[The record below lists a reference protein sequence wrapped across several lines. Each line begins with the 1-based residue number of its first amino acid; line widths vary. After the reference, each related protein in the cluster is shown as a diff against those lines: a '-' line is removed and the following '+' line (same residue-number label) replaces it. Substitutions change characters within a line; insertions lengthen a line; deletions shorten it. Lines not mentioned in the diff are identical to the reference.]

1 MHYCRVIVALRD
13 RTRLWRTILLMG
25 TLVLARAQSARAD
38 ATNAAPSDP
47 AARAGRI
54 YEAAKSAYHAQP
66 AEPEAIWHF
75 ARACFDRAEFASN
88 NTQRAALAEEGIAA
102 SRALIAQNSN
112 AVAGPYY
119 LGMNLGQL
127 ARTKTLGA
135 LPVVDDMEVE
145 FKAAR
150 VLDEHFDF
158 AGPDRNLGLLYFEAP
173 VLASIGSRSKARQ
186 HLKRALELAPE
197 YPENRLNWIE
207 ACLKYG
213 ETATA
218 RKELAALDA
227 AWEQARQQFA
237 GDAWTAAWADWTAR
251 REKCHQRLE
260 AEAHT
265 TTSPR
270 GFP

>member
-1 MHYCRVIVALRD
+1 MASWRVISLLGMLGMAL
-13 RTRLWRTILLMG
+13 
-25 TLVLARAQSARAD
+25 AQSARAD
-38 ATNAAPSDP
+38 ATNGAPQEP
-47 AARAGRI
+47 AARALQI
-54 YEAAKSAYHAQP
+54 YEETKSAYHAHP
-66 AEPEAIWHF
+66 VEPEAIWHF
-75 ARACFDRAEFASN
+75 ARACFDWAEFASN

-135 LPVVDDMEVE
+135 LPIVDDMEVE

-150 VLDEHFDF
+150 KLDEHFDF
-158 AGPDRNLGLLYFEAP
+158 AGPDRNLGLLYLEAP
-173 VLASIGSRSKARQ
+173 VIASIGSRSKARQ

-218 RKELAALDA
+218 RKELAALDV
-227 AWEQARQQFA
+227 AWEPAHQKFA
-237 GDAWTAAWADWTAR
+237 GAAWAAAWTDWTAR
-251 REKCHQRLE
+251 RLKCHQRLE
-260 AEAHT
+260 AEGHT
-265 TTSPR
+265 ATSPR

>member
-1 MHYCRVIVALRD
+1 MAL
-13 RTRLWRTILLMG
+13 LAG
-25 TLVLARAQSARAD
+25 LVLALAQAAQAD
-38 ATNAAPSDP
+38 ATNATPQEP
-47 AARAGRI
+47 AGRALRI
-54 YEAAKSAYHAQP
+54 YQETKTAYHAHP
-66 AEPEAIWHF
+66 AESGAIWHF
-75 ARACFDRAEFASN
+75 ARACFDWAEFASN

-102 SRALIAQNSN
+102 SRALIAQKSN

-135 LPVVDDMEVE
+135 LPIVDDMEVE

-150 VLDEHFDF
+150 TLDEQFDF
-158 AGPDRNLGLLYFEAP
+158 AGPDRNLGLLYLEAP
-173 VLASIGSRSKARQ
+173 VIASIGSRSKARQ

-213 ETATA
+213 ETTTA

-227 AWEQARQQFA
+227 AWELAHQQFA

-251 REKCHQRLE
+251 RQKCHQRLD

-265 TTSPR
+265 ATSPR